1 MLKVLI
7 AEDDRELRRLFAHVL
22 IKNGYTVKEVAHG
35 KEALDAI
42 DNEYY
47 DIIISD
53 IMMPVMDGYEFVR
66 QLREAGNTTP
76 VMMITAKDAFDDMRL
91 GFLSGTDDYMVKPVN
106 VNEMVL
112 RVGALLR
119 RAQMI
124 NDRKQTIG
132 GTVLECDTFTVS
144 SNGNSQVLPQ
154 KEFMLLYKMA
164 CYPGR
169 IFTRQ
174 QLMDDVW
181 GYDTESDT
189 HTVDVHIGRLRDR
202 FRDNPDF
209 KIVTMRGVGYKVV
222 KQ

>member
-1 MLKVLI
+1 MLKILI

-22 IKNGYTVKEVAHG
+22 LKNGYTVKEVGNG

-42 DNEYY
+42 DAEYF
-47 DIIISD
+47 DLIISD

-66 QLREAGNTTP
+66 LLREAGNTTP
-76 VMMITAKDAFDDMRL
+76 VLMITAKDAFDDMRK
-91 GFLSGTDDYMVKPVN
+91 GFVSGTDDYMVKPIN

-112 RVGALLR
+112 RVQALLR

-144 SNGNSQVLPQ
+144 CDGESMVLPQ

-164 CYPGR
+164 SFPGR

-181 GYDTESDT
+181 GYDTDSDT

-202 FRDNPDF
+202 FKNNNDF

-222 KQ
+222 KI